1 MIDLKQIV
9 ELVTLLVEAIS
20 ADFTGVV
27 DQLDVEELSLSFSV
41 RIGSN
46 RRLVGNSSL
55 NSPSRNTYI
64 DITICYLGI
73 FRLMCFLLVLVR
85 IETRNTIDL
94 EIVKHLSEL
103 ITRRE
108 WFVSCRAALCFI
120 ISIIIET
127 LRLWRRWL
135 IGLSV
140 FVLNRF
146 TLILRC
152 LGFGLSCGRRSVAV
166 ARSSSWHIAEDIE
179 VHQNDNDSFLVR
191 LYYEL

>member
-1 MIDLKQIV
+1 MIDLKQLV
-9 ELVTLLVEAIS
+9 ELVALLVEAIG

-46 RRLVGNSSL
+46 RGLIGDSSL
-55 NSPSRNTYI
+55 NSPSRNTFI
-64 DITICYLGI
+64 DINIYYSEKT
-73 FRLMCFLLVLVR
+73 RLTCLLLVLVR
-85 IETRNTIDL
+85 IETRNAIDL

-108 WFVSCRAALCFI
+108 WLVSCRAALCFI

-127 LRLWRRWL
+127 LRLWRRGL

-146 TLILRC
+146 TLILRS
-152 LGFGLSCGRRSVAV
+152 LGFGLRCGR
-166 ARSSSWHIAEDIE
+166 
-179 VHQNDNDSFLVR
+179 
-191 LYYEL
+191 